1 MKRFAILCLFLALML
16 SLSSCFL
23 IPEVAS
29 VVYAAFEVPEGAAH
43 TGNLVVANADIPY
56 VAPADQS
63 DLVSLWDNEAD
74 VNPYFNLNQTSMDK
88 TALAAVSAMVT
99 DFQKAS
105 NLYNV
110 MIRVAYPNTEEEGYR
125 PADHLTGLGCL
136 LKFVTEEPME
146 GEHEFET
153 PMMIMYHDLS
163 EEDAYKWLFE
173 NCHKYGF
180 VIRYPADKVSV
191 TGVSD
196 YTDYFRYVGI
206 PHAAYMTEN
215 NLCLEEYVELLKGY
229 TLSKPLSVTVSDV
242 TYLVFYADI
251 SQSSAVYYPA
261 YHDFTWSGVGKDG
274 IIMTLT
280 EQAE

>member
-1 MKRFAILCLFLALML
+1 MKRLLICCLALTMIL

-23 IPEVAS
+23 LPEVDSRDFA
-29 VVYAAFEVPEGAAH
+29 VFTAPDGAAH
-43 TGNLVVANADIPY
+43 TGTLVVVNDNIPY

-63 DLVSLWDNEAD
+63 NLVSLWDNEAD
-74 VNPYFNLNQTSMDK
+74 VNLYFNLNMTSMDE

-99 DFQKAS
+99 DFQKAAGL
-105 NLYNV
+105 NNV
-110 MIRVAYPNTEEEGYR
+110 MIRTAYVTPEEQGDL

-136 LKFVTEEPME
+136 LKLATEEPME

-153 PMMIMYHDLS
+153 PMKIVYHDLS
-163 EEDAYKWLFE
+163 EDEACKWLTE

-180 VIRYPADKVSV
+180 VVRYPADKASV

-196 YTDYFRYVGI
+196 YTDYFRYVGV
-206 PHAAYMTEN
+206 PHATYMTEN
-215 NLCLEEYVELLKGY
+215 NLCLEEYVELLKEY
-229 TLSKPLSVTVSDV
+229 DQVNPLSVTASDV

-251 SQSSAVYYPA
+251 SQSSVVYYPA

-274 IIMTLT
+274 IVMVLT
-280 EQAE
+280 A